1 MYDSLMMGESVPVDI
16 IRRYIDGFFTV
27 ISQMNWD
34 G

>member
-1 MYDSLMMGESVPVDI
+1 MYDSLMTGESVPVDI
-16 IRRYIDGFFTV
+16 IRPYVFFTV